1 MVELK
6 QVEKL
11 IWEIPKTEDMVVPGR
26 IYGDDY
32 IIKHLREEDA
42 RPGGWSALKQIANV
56 ACLPGIQKHS
66 LALADV
72 HPGYGACI
80 GAVIAMDLE
89 DGVITFGGAGFD
101 LNCGVHTML
110 TPLKKEDIEKKKKEL
125 ANSLFKTVPA
135 GLGSTGKLKLGFEQI
150 DEVLV
155 KGAEYVVEQGYG
167 FKQDLQFIE
176 EKGKI
181 EGALPEAVSTKAKQ
195 RQFKQVGT
203 LGSGNHY
210 CEVQYVEEVFDGKTA
225 KAFGLS
231 EKQAIVSIHCGSR
244 ALGHQIGADYLK
256 ELDKAVKKYNIKIK
270 DRELVCAPI
279 GSPEGQQYFGAVKA
293 GINTAFANRQ
303 VIGHLVRQSFEEVF
317 GLGEK
322 EIKTFYDVGHNT
334 AKIEKHEINGE
345 KKEVL
350 VQRKGST
357 RGFGPGGK
365 ELPERYRAVG
375 QPVLVGGTMGTCSY
389 ILAGTK
395 KAMQETFG
403 STIHGAGRTMSRMQ
417 ATRTWKGETIVKE
430 LAKKGILIKAH
441 SWKGIAEE
449 APDAYKDVTNVV
461 DVMHNA
467 GITKKIAKVKP
478 LICMK
483 G

>member
-1 MVELK
+1 MTELK

-11 IWEIPKTEDMVVPGR
+11 VWEIPKEGDMNVPGR
-26 IYGDDY
+26 IYADDY
-32 IIKHLREEDA
+32 VVKHLREEDSK
-42 RPGGWSALKQIANV
+42 PGGWSALRQIQNV
-56 ACLPGIQKHS
+56 AYLPGIQNYS

-80 GAVIAMDLE
+80 GAAVAMDL
-89 DGVITFGGAGFD
+89 DKGVITFGINGFD

-110 TPLKKEDIEKKKKEL
+110 TPLKNEDIEKKKEEL
-125 ANSLFKTVPA
+125 ADSLFKTVPA
-135 GLGSTGKLKLGFEQI
+135 GVGSTGKLKLGFEQI

-155 KGAEYVVEQGYG
+155 KGAEYVIEQGYG
-167 FKQDLQFIE
+167 FREDLQFIE

-210 CEVQYVEEVFDGKTA
+210 CEVQYVDEIFDEETA
-225 KAFGLS
+225 KAFGLQ
-231 EKQAIVSIHCGSR
+231 EGQAIVSIHCGSR
-244 ALGHQIGADYLK
+244 ALGHQVGTDYLK

-279 GSPEGQQYFGAVKA
+279 KSPEGEKYFGAVKA
-293 GINTAFANRQ
+293 GINCAFANRQ
-303 VIGHLVRQSFEEVF
+303 VIGHLVRQSFEEIF
-317 GLGEK
+317 GLNGK

-334 AKIEKHEINGE
+334 AKIEKHEIDGE

-357 RGFGPGGK
+357 RGFGPGR
-365 ELPERYRAVG
+365 EEVPEKYRSVG

-389 ILAGTK
+389 VLVGTE

-403 STIHGAGRTMSRMQ
+403 STIHGAGRTMSRVQ
-417 ATRTWKGETIVKE
+417 ATKQWRGETVVRE
-430 LAKKGILIKAH
+430 LAEKGILIKAH
-441 SWKGIAEE
+441 GWKGIAEE
-449 APDAYKDVTNVV
+449 APNAYKNVTDVV

-467 GITKKIAKVKP
+467 GITKKVVKVKP
-478 LICMK
+478 LVCIK